1 MTNKQALFQRTA
13 ISFKAGVA
21 QGFTK
26 VVSSNT
32 FPITQKLANYFHDK
46 INTINTKVQFF
57 FTTARGQMFGARF
70 KKFEK

>member
-1 MTNKQALFQRTA
+1 MTNQQALFQRTA

-32 FPITQKLANYFHDK
+32 FPITPKLANYFHDK
-46 INTINTKVQFF
+46 IKD
-57 FTTARGQMFGARF
+57 
-70 KKFEK
+70 K